1 MRGTLAGFFSFLQSL
16 GGDEAADNAHFAE
29 FLIALRDELIRRK
42 VDQAV

>member
-1 MRGTLAGFFSFLQSL
+1 MGQESRLFTFLQSL

-42 VDQAV
+42 VDQTV